1 MEDLSL
7 HIMDIVEN
15 SVRAGAEHIAVR
27 LVDRADNMLVIEVED
42 DGRGMDE
49 ETLKNAANP
58 FYTTKNGKKYG
69 LGLSLLSQACEDA
82 GGSLR
87 IEKGNPKGIKVIAS
101 FKKDNVDI
109 KPTGNI
115 EKTLRVFRA
124 LHPEVHISFERINS
138 EYEEDR
144 RDRTDHKRR

>member
-15 SVRAGAEHIAVR
+15 SVRAGAQHIAVR
-27 LVDRADNMLVIEVED
+27 LVDKANSTLEIEVED

-49 ETLKNAANP
+49 DTMKNAANP
-58 FYTTKNGKKYG
+58 FYTTKNGKRYG

-87 IEKGNPKGIKVIAS
+87 VEKGNPKGIKVIAS
-101 FKKDNVDI
+101 FRKDNVDI

-115 EKTLRVFRA
+115 DKTLRVFRA
-124 LHPEVHISFERINS
+124 LHPEVHISFERIN
-138 EYEEDR
+138 
-144 RDRTDHKRR
+144 K

>member
-1 MEDLSL
+1 VDKS
-7 HIMDIVEN
+7 N
-15 SVRAGAEHIAVR
+15 ST
-27 LVDRADNMLVIEVED
+27 LVIEVED

-58 FYTTKNGKKYG
+58 FYTTKNNKRYG

-82 GGSLR
+82 GGSLG
-87 IEKGNPKGIKVIAS
+87 IEKGNPKGLKVIAS

-124 LHPEVHISFERINS
+124 LHPEVHISFERIN
-138 EYEEDR
+138 
-144 RDRTDHKRR
+144 K

>member
-7 HIMDIVEN
+7 HLMDIVEN
-15 SVRAGAEHIAVR
+15 SVRAGAQHIAVR
-27 LVDRADNMLVIEVED
+27 LVDKANSTLEIEVED

-49 ETLKNAANP
+49 DTMKNAANP
-58 FYTTKNGKKYG
+58 FYTTKNGKRYG

-87 IEKGNPKGIKVIAS
+87 VEKGNPKGIKVIAS
-101 FKKDNVDI
+101 FRKDNVDI

-115 EKTLRVFRA
+115 DKTLRVFRA
-124 LHPEVHISFERINS
+124 LHPEVHISFERIN
-138 EYEEDR
+138 
-144 RDRTDHKRR
+144 K

>member
-7 HIMDIVEN
+7 HLMDIVEN
-15 SVRAGAEHIAVR
+15 SVRAGAKHIAVR
-27 LVDRADNMLVIEVED
+27 MLDRTNNTLVLEIED
-42 DGRGMDE
+42 DGKGMDE

-87 IEKGNPKGIKVIAS
+87 VEKGNPKGIKVIAS

-115 EKTLRVFRA
+115 EKTIRVFRA
-124 LHPEVHISFERINS
+124 LHPEVHISYERIN
-138 EYEEDR
+138 
-144 RDRTDHKRR
+144 K

>member
-7 HIMDIVEN
+7 HLMDIVEN
-15 SVRAGAEHIAVR
+15 SVRAGARHIAVR
-27 LVDRADNMLVIEVED
+27 LVDKANSTLVIEVED
-42 DGRGMDE
+42 DGRGMNE

-115 EKTLRVFRA
+115 DKTLRVFRA
-124 LHPEVHISFERINS
+124 LHPEVQISFERIN
-138 EYEEDR
+138 
-144 RDRTDHKRR
+144 K

>member
-15 SVRAGAEHIAVR
+15 SLRAGAENIAVR
-27 LVDRADNMLVIEVED
+27 MVEKPDNNTLVIEVQD

-49 ETLKNAANP
+49 ESLKNAANP

-69 LGLSLLSQACEDA
+69 LGLSLLSQACEDS

-87 IEKGNPKGIKVIAS
+87 VEKVSPKGIKVIAS

-115 EKTLRVFRA
+115 DKTLRVFRA
-124 LHPEVHISFERINS
+124 LHPEVQISFEHIN
-138 EYEEDR
+138 
-144 RDRTDHKRR
+144 K

>member
-7 HIMDIVEN
+7 HIMDIIEN
-15 SVRAGAEHIAVR
+15 SVRAGARHIAVR
-27 LVDRADNMLVIEVED
+27 LVNRTDRTLVLEVED

-58 FYTTKNGKKYG
+58 FYTTKKGKRYG

-82 GGSLR
+82 GGSLG
-87 IEKGNPKGIKVIAS
+87 IEKGNPRGTKVIAS

-115 EKTLRVFRA
+115 DKTLRVFRA
-124 LHPEVHISFERINS
+124 LHPEVQISFERMN
-138 EYEEDR
+138 
-144 RDRTDHKRR
+144 K

>member
-7 HIMDIVEN
+7 HLMDIVEN
-15 SVRAGAEHIAVR
+15 SVRAGAKHIAVR
-27 LVDRADNMLVIEVED
+27 LLDRTNNTLVLEIED

-87 IEKGNPKGIKVIAS
+87 VEKGNPKGIKVIAS

-115 EKTLRVFRA
+115 EKTIRVFRA
-124 LHPEVHISFERINS
+124 LHPEVHISYERIN
-138 EYEEDR
+138 
-144 RDRTDHKRR
+144 K

>member
-7 HIMDIVEN
+7 HIMDIIEN
-15 SVRAGAEHIAVR
+15 SARAGARHIAVR
-27 LVDRADNMLVIEVED
+27 LVDMTNQTLVIEVED

-49 ETLKNAANP
+49 ETLKNATNP
-58 FYTTKNGKKYG
+58 FYTTKNGKRYG

-82 GGSLR
+82 GGSLK
-87 IEKGNPKGIKVIAS
+87 IEKGNPRGTKVIAS

-115 EKTLRVFRA
+115 DKTLRVFRA
-124 LHPEVHISFERINS
+124 FHPEVHLSFEHIN
-138 EYEEDR
+138 
-144 RDRTDHKRR
+144 K

>member
-15 SVRAGAEHIAVR
+15 SVRAGAGHIAVR
-27 LVDRADNMLVIEVED
+27 VVDSANHMLVIEVED

-58 FYTTKNGKKYG
+58 FYTTKNGKRYG

-82 GGSLR
+82 GGSLQ
-87 IEKGNPKGIKVIAS
+87 IEKGNPRGIKVIAS

-115 EKTLRVFRA
+115 EKTLRVFRT
-124 LHPEVHISFERINS
+124 LHPEVQISFERIN
-138 EYEEDR
+138 
-144 RDRTDHKRR
+144 K

>member
-15 SVRAGAEHIAVR
+15 SLRAGAEHIAVR
-27 LVDRADNMLVIEVED
+27 LVDKANHILVIEVED
-42 DGRGMDE
+42 DGRGMNE

-58 FYTTKNGKKYG
+58 FYTTKNGKRYG

-82 GGSLR
+82 GGRLR
-87 IEKGNPKGIKVIAS
+87 IEKGRTKGIKVIAS

-109 KPTGNI
+109 KPMGNI
-115 EKTLRVFRA
+115 DKTMRVFRA
-124 LHPEVHISFERINS
+124 LHPEVHISFERIN
-138 EYEEDR
+138 
-144 RDRTDHKRR
+144 T

>member
-7 HIMDIVEN
+7 HLMDIVEN
-15 SVRAGAEHIAVR
+15 SVRAGARHIAVR
-27 LVDRADNMLVIEVED
+27 LVDTANNTLVLEVED

-49 ETLKNAANP
+49 ETLKNATNP
-58 FYTTKNGKKYG
+58 FYTTKNGKRYG

-115 EKTLRVFRA
+115 EKTMRVFRA
-124 LHPEVHISFERINS
+124 LHPEVHISFERINN
-138 EYEEDR
+138 
-144 RDRTDHKRR
+144 

>member
-7 HIMDIVEN
+7 HIMDIIEN
-15 SVRAGAEHIAVR
+15 SVRAGARHIAVR
-27 LVDRADNMLVIEVED
+27 LVDRANQTLVIEVED

-58 FYTTKNGKKYG
+58 FYTTKNNKRYG

-82 GGSLR
+82 GGSLK
-87 IEKGNPKGIKVIAS
+87 IGKGHPRGTKVIAS

-115 EKTLRVFRA
+115 DKTLRVFRA
-124 LHPEVHISFERINS
+124 LHPEVHLSFEHIN
-138 EYEEDR
+138 
-144 RDRTDHKRR
+144 K

>member
-15 SVRAGAEHIAVR
+15 SVRAGARNIAIR
-27 LVDRADNMLVIEVED
+27 LVDSTNQTLVIEVED
-42 DGRGMDE
+42 DGSGMDE

-58 FYTTKNGKKYG
+58 FYTTKNGKRYG

-82 GGSLR
+82 GGSLK

-109 KPTGNI
+109 KPIGNI

-124 LHPEVHISFERINS
+124 LHPEVHLSFERIN
-138 EYEEDR
+138 
-144 RDRTDHKRR
+144 K